1 MPMNEGDLKHVEAL
15 MSKRDHGSLM
25 SLPSERLLL
34 YAELADEV
42 PSLIVEVRRL
52 NLQVREMKE
61 AWDKWMKECFCDHS
75 HFSAVDCPH
84 VRTAR
89 DVFERFTDKRKCVC
103 GGTGMGVACE
113 SGCPNCGRS

>member
-52 NLQVREMKE
+52 NLQISELLEALQHMKMCGSCGEDSWDICEGGRQAQAALDKATTRKSGSVTRWQGTFGE
-61 AWDKWMKECFCDHS
+61 A
-75 HFSAVDCPH
+75 P
-84 VRTAR
+84 
-89 DVFERFTDKRKCVC
+89 
-103 GGTGMGVACE
+103 
-113 SGCPNCGRS
+113 